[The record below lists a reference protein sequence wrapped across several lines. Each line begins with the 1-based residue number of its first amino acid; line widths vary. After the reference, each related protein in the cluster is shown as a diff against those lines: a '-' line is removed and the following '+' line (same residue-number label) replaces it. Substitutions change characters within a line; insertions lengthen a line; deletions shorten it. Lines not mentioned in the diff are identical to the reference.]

1 MNRLKTIVAGV
12 LGIAATGFADDGL
25 DKAKELTPA
34 DVSQIRTQLPGVVL
48 GPAPHVPPLGDA
60 SQWYPLRDVEL
71 LYDRPVDAGKTATL
85 AMKPTTRKPGH
96 PVGSRGG
103 GWMMTVSDGA
113 TRYLSERKGEGVV
126 IPTEVAVADGLVI
139 RLNPPEPLVLEG
151 IESGKTAS
159 RDITV
164 KIYDVGD
171 PSVVAH
177 SGKVTCTWRDLG
189 GWRVKTPMGEHDT
202 RLVCV
207 SYSGSVGPASVSAQ
221 KYMFLEQG
229 VGPVAFSD
237 AREIS
242 AFLFYNNDADHG
254 GILRHR
260 SDVDA
265 ASSAGK
271 SKQ

>member
-1 MNRLKTIVAGV
+1 MNQLKVIVVSV
-12 LGIAATGFADDGL
+12 LSIAATGFADGL
-25 DKAKELTPA
+25 DKNKLLSPA
-34 DVSQIRTQLPGVVL
+34 DVSKIRTQLPGVVI
-48 GPAPHVPPLGDA
+48 GPLPDLPALSDA

-71 LYDRPVDAGKTATL
+71 LYDRPLDAGKTATL
-85 AMKPTTRKPGH
+85 SMKPTIRKPGH

-103 GWMMTVSDGA
+103 GWMMTVSNGA

-126 IPTEVAVADGLVI
+126 IPTEVAVANGLLI

-151 IESGKTAS
+151 IESGKTVS
-159 RDITV
+159 QDIVV

-171 PSVVAH
+171 PSVVTH

-189 GWRVKTPMGEHDT
+189 GWRVKTSVGEHDT

-242 AFLFYNNDADHG
+242 AFLFYSNDSDNG

-260 SDVDA
+260 SDSDA
-265 ASSAGK
+265 ASSSGK
-271 SKQ
+271 AKK